1 MKPARLSYAR
11 QCNDDTYLCATR
23 FNSCDSVDLQCYVCS
38 SPLCHERPNNGDR
51 AYFRHIGDAP
61 QCTDQAVISIVAR
74 EIIVERMTSI
84 RYLFECEACHH
95 TKTLFVPGENDVA
108 RIDYEWTGHI
118 PDIVY
123 TDMEETPQFMI
134 EIGSTSPKIAAF
146 KANPKIHWAIVSPE
160 CVIAAFEA
168 NRCDL
173 LVEHSDTTLCSH
185 CMEQASVMTENQKR
199 IEEEIRRS
207 CASKPKQRMPTK
219 KQPPVVVENA
229 LKRKQTEIKQSVARY
244 EEKQNRV
251 FTQDDASVTRATQF
265 NEYERMIAEARKRRK
280 LAACNNT

>member
-1 MKPARLSYAR
+1 MRLSYAR
-11 QCNDDTYLCATR
+11 KCNDDTYLCATR

-38 SPLCHERPNNGDR
+38 SPLCHERPNNGER
-51 AYFRHIGDAP
+51 AYFRHIGDTP
-61 QCTDQAVISIVAR
+61 HCTDQAVISIVAR

-84 RYLFECEACHH
+84 RYLFECDACHH

-108 RIDYEWTGHI
+108 RIDYEWSGHV

-146 KANPKIHWAIVSPE
+146 KTNPKIRWATVSPAR
-160 CVIAAFEA
+160 VIAAFEA
-168 NRCDL
+168 NQCDL
-173 LVEHSDTTLCSH
+173 HVEDSDATLCSH
-185 CMEQASVMTENQKR
+185 CMKQASIMTENQKR

-207 CASKPKQRMPTK
+207 AAKPKQMMPTK
-219 KQPPVVVENA
+219 KQSPVVVENA
-229 LKRKQTEIKQSVARY
+229 LKRKQTEINPRVVMR
-244 EEKQNRV
+244 EEKQKRV
-251 FTQDDASVTRATQF
+251 FTQEEASVTRATQF
-265 NEYERMIAEARKRRK
+265 NEYERMIVEARKRRK